1 MAGGH
6 FGEFVLLD
14 YSEKTSTMR
23 FNFGAITAV
32 SIGGFLTQFG
42 ALRTAL
48 DGITLGTI
56 QKERWVGDSTVLDN
70 TPPNNFN
77 AVRELAWLVEYEGET
92 DSRGLHTCRIATP
105 DTDKTYPGR
114 DIADYTDPDIEAFI
128 TAFEALVVDPI
139 TGVNFVVTEMFL
151 VGQNR

>member
-48 DGITLGTI
+48 DGITLGTVT
-56 QKERWVGDSTVLDN
+56 KERWVGDSTILDN
-70 TPPNNFN
+70 TPPTDHN
-77 AVRELAWLVEYEGET
+77 AVRELAWLVEYEGAT
-92 DSRGLHTCRIATP
+92 DTRGLHTCRIAAP
-105 DTDKTYPGR
+105 DTAKTYPGR
-114 DIADYTDPDIEAFI
+114 DIADYTDSDIVAFI

-139 TGVNFVVTEMFL
+139 TGDNVVVSEMFL
-151 VGQNR
+151 IGQNR